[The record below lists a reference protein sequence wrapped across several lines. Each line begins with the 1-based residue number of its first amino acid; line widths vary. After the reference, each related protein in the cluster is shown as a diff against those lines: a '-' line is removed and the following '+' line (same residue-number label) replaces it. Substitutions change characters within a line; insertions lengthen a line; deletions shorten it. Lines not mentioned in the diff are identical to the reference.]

1 MFAHCYYYV
10 AFTVGYDVLGI
21 FNYCLFSVVRLSMT
35 VFCKEYRYVPTRAE
49 LGNSIRAQYVRDW
62 ARQGIAGLIGLAI
75 CVTIFFI

>member
-10 AFTVGYDVLGI
+10 AFTVGYDVLG
-21 FNYCLFSVVRLSMT
+21 LFSVVRLSMT

-49 LGNSIRAQYVRDW
+49 LGNSIQAQYVRDW

-75 CVTIFFI
+75 CVTIFLL